1 MDKVKGVD
9 HILVVDLSLLH
20 QRTHTHLDLSQEPQR
35 SHIHLV
41 HSLEHPHNHIHLVHS
56 LEHPP
61 NHIHLDL
68 SQEPQRTHIHL
79 DLSQEPQR
87 THIHLVHSLEPL
99 HNHIQL
105 EHHRSHTHLDLSQ
118 EHQVHLQALL
128 GLTQALHLDNSLL
141 HQMPHILQDLLGHI
155 QELLLDSNQLH
166 QMHHSLH
173 NLLALM
179 QECPLGHNQGLPLG
193 NILMHLGNTPQLS
206 ILQGLL
212 APIPIHLEHQVSLI
226 QVLQDKVPPQEGLIL
241 LLMVSLVLQV
251 LVRVGLGV
259 LINGDH
265 RVVNIQQTKICHTQP
280 PVNFQLLVLHHLYHG
295 VLCLL
300 VSGGHLLHFLEPLDH
315 TLIQDHIHE
324 AVYPSGCL
332 QTQKSI

>member
-9 HILVVDLSLLH
+9 HILVVDLSHLH
-20 QRTHTHLDLSQEPQR
+20 QRTHTHL
-35 SHIHLV
+35 V
-41 HSLEHPHNHIHLVHS
+41 HSLEHLHNL
-56 LEHPP
+56 
-61 NHIHLDL
+61 
-68 SQEPQRTHIHL
+68 IHL

-87 THIHLVHSLEPL
+87 THIHLVHSLEHPHNHIHL
-99 HNHIQL
+99 DLSQEPQRIHIHLVHSQEHLRNHIHLHLSQEHHHNHIQL
-105 EHHRSHTHLDLSQ
+105 EHHHSHTHLDLSQ

-212 APIPIHLEHQVSLI
+212 VPIPIHLEHQVSLI

-241 LLMVSLVLQV
+241 LLMVSQVLQV

-280 PVNFQLLVLHHLYHG
+280 PVNFLLLVLHHLYHG

-300 VSGGHLLHFLEPLDH
+300 VSGGHLLHILEPLDH
-315 TLIQDHIHE
+315 TLIQAHISE
-324 AVYPSGCL
+324 AVCPSGCL